1 MNEMDAIRLQSET
14 ESILRN
20 FNGQNLFTQQVRK
33 FEDLMYDL
41 PDSEQ
46 AQSALNRLRERL
58 TPILEDTNIKLDSDS
73 WAKLHFTLGRL
84 NFLLEDFGKARGHF
98 LNAAKHGMHEAM
110 VFYNIAMTYAAD
122 ISLDEK
128 ERKQQT
134 IASLRMV
141 IKSAGESS
149 RPAMEAALHIRL
161 LEMS

>member
-1 MNEMDAIRLQSET
+1 MNEIDVMRLLHET
-14 ESILRN
+14 ENTLRN
-20 FNGQNLFTQQVRK
+20 FNGENLFTQQVRK
-33 FEDLMYDL
+33 FNELMYDL

-58 TPILEDTNIKLDSDS
+58 NPILEDTNIKLDSDT

-84 NFLLEDFGKARGHF
+84 DYLVEDFGKARGHF

-110 VFYNIAMTYAAD
+110 VFYNVAMTYAAD
-122 ISLDEK
+122 ISLDDK

-141 IKSAGESS
+141 IKSAGANS
-149 RPAMEAALHIRL
+149 RPGIEAALHIRL